1 MIQFQI
7 RRDISVNWVSSN
19 PTLAQGEMGLE
30 TDTNKFKFGNGV
42 SNWNSLPYFKSG
54 NVDSVN
60 GQTGVV
66 TITLNNLANVNQLNA
81 INSGITSDKVSEI
94 DSNKNLIDELETNK
108 QDVITDLAQIRQGAS
123 KGETSVQPDA
133 LNNYATTQALTE
145 GLATKQPVG
154 DYATKQELSGKQ
166 DTITDLAEI
175 RDGATAGATAVQG
188 VQINGTDLT
197 PDANK
202 KVNIPLATNT
212 TDGVL
217 HPSTSYGTTMGGNGT
232 LIISDALAGGE
243 SIILGKENAYRPLTA
258 RCIDLAVK
266 VGITTNKNTLTDTEK
281 ANACN
286 WLGAQQIS
294 TIQTLQ
300 ATDSITLAD
309 NTIYNGGEQTALTIA
324 LPATVDVSFLCE
336 IDFTSGT
343 TATTL
348 AYPNTIKWLGD
359 DVANNV
365 FVPVAS
371 KRYTIIVAYDG
382 VNYRATVKGVA

>member
-7 RRDISVNWVSSN
+7 RRDSSANWASSN

-123 KGETSVQPDA
+123 KGETSVQPDT
-133 LNNYATTQALTE
+133 LNNYATTQELTD
-145 GLATKQPVG
+145 GLAEKQPIG
-154 DYATKQELSGKQ
+154 DYATRQELNGKQ

-217 HPSTSYGTTMGGNGT
+217 HTSPSYGTTMGGNGI
-232 LIISDALAGGE
+232 LLISDALAGGE
-243 SIILGKENAYRPLTA
+243 SIILGKGNAYRPLTA

-266 VGITTNKNTLTDTEK
+266 VGITTNTITLTDTEK
-281 ANACN
+281 ANSCN
-286 WLGAQQIS
+286 WLGAEAQA

-343 TATTL
+343 TETTL
-348 AYPNTIKWLGD
+348 SYPNTIKWLGD

-371 KRYTIIVAYDG
+371 KRYTVIVAYDG